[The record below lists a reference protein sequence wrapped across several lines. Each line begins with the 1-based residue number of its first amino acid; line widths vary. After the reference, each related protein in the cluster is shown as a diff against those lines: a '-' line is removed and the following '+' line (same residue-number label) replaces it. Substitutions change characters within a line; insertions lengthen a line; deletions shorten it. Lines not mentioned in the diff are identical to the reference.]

1 MLCQR
6 RRGSRWD
13 RLNLGSVEEAR
24 RRRRFELARG
34 WRFKCECAKCLA
46 EVADAPAGA
55 VEENLGVEKD
65 ESRLEASVE
74 RFTSGQGP
82 AQSTTTGAGATES
95 ETD

>member
-1 MLCQR
+1 MSYVDTTQHE
-6 RRGSRWD
+6 GETS
-13 RLNLGSVEEAR
+13 EEAR

-46 EVADAPAGA
+46 EVANAPEGA

-82 AQSTTTGAGATES
+82 AQSTTTGAGAPES

>member
-1 MLCQR
+1 MSYVDTTQHE
-6 RRGSRWD
+6 GETS
-13 RLNLGSVEEAR
+13 EEAR

-65 ESRLEASVE
+65 ESRLELEADIDTE
-74 RFTSGQGP
+74 RRKELGNCNR
-82 AQSTTTGAGATES
+82 TTRL
-95 ETD
+95 D